1 MSTFFIETSNN
12 VQINLKPAS
21 VAHRIFATLLD
32 FLFIFIFL
40 MISTFIFAA
49 FNNGNTS
56 NLFYYIVI
64 ILPLAFYNLLFE
76 IFNKGRS
83 FGKMIYKLQVVKEDG
98 TSPSIGSFL
107 LRWILRPIDIFFYGS
122 VAIISIVLTKKGQRL
137 GDLAAGT
144 MVIRNKEE
152 VTLAELTQFLAKE
165 AYNPTYSNV
174 YLLNQ
179 SQINTIK
186 DTLLRFKTNGDL
198 VMLNALA
205 MKVKSI
211 LRIESKEGDY
221 KLLFTIVKD
230 FENYNN

>member
-21 VAHRIFATLLD
+21 VAHRIFACLLD
-32 FLFIFIFL
+32 ILFVSLCMIITAIVFGIFGLSGSNSIL
-40 MISTFIFAA
+40 YFI
-49 FNNGNTS
+49 
-56 NLFYYIVI
+56 I
-64 ILPLAFYNLLFE
+64 IMLPLFFYNLLFE

-107 LRWILRPIDIFFYGS
+107 LRWILRPIDIIFYGS
-122 VAIISIVLTKKGQRL
+122 VAIISIVLTEKGQRL

-165 AYNPTYSNV
+165 AYNPTFENV

-186 DTLLRFKTNGDL
+186 ETLLRYKTNGDL
-198 VMLNALA
+198 VILNALA
-205 MKVKSI
+205 IKVKSI